1 VHYIYILGGMQHRYI
16 VTDLK

>member
-1 VHYIYILGGMQHRYI
+1 MQHRYI